1 MPSDQRPRQGLG
13 RALQV
18 ARERAFVERE
28 DEKEVFTA
36 ALSGPSAV
44 AVIWVHGPGGIGK
57 STLTRQWVQQAQAAG
72 RSVIEVDGRF
82 LAHSPQEFE
91 HLAGAVLHEPGAVVV
106 LDTFEQ
112 CQWLEGWLREQFLPR
127 IAPGA
132 LVVLSGRAR
141 PDVEWSLDPGWS
153 PALLVHEL
161 APMTP
166 EQSGALLAA
175 RGVSLQDRPG
185 VAAFAGGNPLA
196 LSLAAAVTQR
206 SPHPDRDWTPTA
218 EVLATLMS
226 RLIGEVPSARHRR
239 ALEMA
244 AQAHSTTEELL
255 RAVLPDEDC
264 TVLFA
269 WLRELPF
276 MESSPQGLFP
286 HDAARETLVADL
298 RWRSP
303 EGYEAI
309 RDRLLSEH
317 LRLVRQVP
325 PAQMLQAMGRAFYL
339 YRDRPQVRAIFSW
352 SREAHEHEDEMSP
365 EHLEKV
371 LEMTRAC
378 QGEAAAELARYW
390 YGRQPEA
397 FHLFREAR
405 TGEII
410 AFSAH
415 LVLPAPAD
423 PQDVRTDPVVAAA
436 WEHNNA
442 TAPVRPGE
450 HFGMTRFAI
459 YPAAYEQPTPVLS
472 LMHWRGLAGA
482 HRAVDR
488 AQGYLVY
495 QDAVAWA
502 ERLRRTM
509 TDTGRR
515 VLVGERTFSLF
526 FSDWRVTPFEE
537 WFKIGVS
544 EAVPD
549 MRPRTAGPDLDPG
562 LAPDPDPVTTAP
574 MTRADFDECVRL
586 ALLTWHHPE
595 GFASNALLRR
605 SFVSGPD
612 GTPVE
617 RLRAMVSQAVEAM
630 PADLAGVKAH
640 AALVATYFSGAPT
653 QEAAARRL
661 GLPFGTYRRH
671 LRAAVARVADVLWEA
686 ELATR

>member
-1 MPSDQRPRQGLG
+1 MPSDQRPVQGLG
-13 RALQV
+13 RALEA
-18 ARERAFVERE
+18 ARERAFIERD
-28 DEKEVFTA
+28 DERTVLAA
-36 ALSGPSAV
+36 ALSGASEV
-44 AVIWVHGPGGIGK
+44 AVIWMHVPGGIGK
-57 STLTRQWVQQAQAAG
+57 STLIRQWVRQAHAAG

-91 HLAGAVLHEPGAVVV
+91 DLAGAVLHEPGTVLV

-132 LVVLSGRAR
+132 LVVLSGRTR

-153 PALLVHEL
+153 AALLVHEL

-175 RGVSLQDRPG
+175 RGVTLRDRPA

-196 LSLAAAVTQR
+196 LALAAALTQR
-206 SPHPDRDWTPTA
+206 SPHLDRDWTPTA
-218 EVLATLMS
+218 EVLATLMN
-226 RLIGEVPSARHRR
+226 RLIGEVPSAAHRR
-239 ALEMA
+239 ALEVA

-255 RAVLPDEDC
+255 RAALPDQDC
-264 TVLFA
+264 TALFA

-303 EGYEAI
+303 EGFEAI
-309 RDRLLSEH
+309 RARLLSEH

-339 YRDRPQVRAIFSW
+339 YRDRPQVRAIYSW
-352 SREAHEHEDEMSP
+352 SREAHEHEDEMLP
-365 EHLEKV
+365 EHLEQV

-378 QGEAAAELARYW
+378 QGEAAADLARYW

-397 FHLFREAR
+397 FHVFREVR

-415 LVLPAPAD
+415 LLLPAPAD

-436 WEHNNA
+436 WEHSNA

-450 HFGMTRFAI
+450 HVGVARFAV
-459 YPAAYEQPTPVLS
+459 YPAAYEQPSPVQGLI
-472 LMHWRGLAGA
+472 HWRGQAGA
-482 HRAVDR
+482 CRAVGR
-488 AQGYLVY
+488 ARAYLVY
-495 QDAVAWA
+495 QDATAWA
-502 ERLRRTM
+502 ERLRSTM
-509 TDTGRR
+509 TDSGRR
-515 VLVGERTFSLF
+515 VLVGANTYALF
-526 FSDWRVTPFEE
+526 FTDWRVTPFEK
-537 WFKIGVS
+537 WFTIGVS
-544 EAVPD
+544 EEGAD
-549 MRPRTAGPDLDPG
+549 MRPRTAGPAP
-562 LAPDPDPVTTAP
+562 APDPDPVTSAP

-586 ALLTWHHPE
+586 ALLTWHHQDS
-595 GFASNALLRR
+595 FASNALLRR
-605 SFVSGPD
+605 PFASGPD

-617 RLRAMVSQAVEAM
+617 LLRTMVNQAVEAL

-640 AALVATYFSGAPT
+640 AALVATYFAGPST

-671 LRAAVARVADVLWEA
+671 LRAAVARVADVLWDA

>member
-1 MPSDQRPRQGLG
+1 MLSDQRPVQGLG
-13 RALQV
+13 RALQA
-18 ARERAFVERE
+18 ARERAFVERD
-28 DEKEVFTA
+28 DERAVFTA
-36 ALSGPSAV
+36 ALSDASAV

-57 STLTRQWVQQAQAAG
+57 STLTRQWVRQARAAG
-72 RSVIEVDGRF
+72 RSVIDVDGRF

-91 HLAGAVLHEPGAVVV
+91 HLADAVLHEPGAVLV

-132 LVVLSGRAR
+132 LVVMSGRVR

-153 PALLVHEL
+153 AALLVHEL

-175 RGVSLQDRPG
+175 RGVGLRDRPA

-218 EVLATLMS
+218 EVLATLMD
-226 RLIGEVPSARHRR
+226 RLIGEVPSAPHRR
-239 ALEMA
+239 ALEVA

-255 RAVLPDEDC
+255 RAVLPEQDC
-264 TVLFA
+264 TALFA

-276 MESSPQGLFP
+276 VESSAQGLFP

-303 EGYEAI
+303 EGFEAI
-309 RDRLLSEH
+309 RARLLGEH
-317 LRLVRQVP
+317 LRLARQAP
-325 PAQMLQAMGRAFYL
+325 PAQMLQTMGRAFYL
-339 YRDRPQVRAIFSW
+339 YRDRPVVRAIHSW
-352 SREAHEHEDEMSP
+352 SREAHEHEDEMAP
-365 EHLEKV
+365 EHLEQV
-371 LEMTRAC
+371 LGMTRAC
-378 QGEAAAELARYW
+378 QGEASADLVRYW

-397 FHLFREAR
+397 FHVFREAR

-436 WEHNNA
+436 WAHNDA

-450 HFGMTRFAI
+450 NFGMTRFAV
-459 YPAAYEQPTPVLS
+459 YPAAYEQPSPVQGQML
-472 LMHWRGLAGA
+472 LRGLAEA
-482 HRAVDR
+482 YRSVDR

-495 QDAVAWA
+495 QDAAAWA
-502 ERLRRTM
+502 ERLRSTM
-509 TDTGRR
+509 TDSGRR
-515 VLVGERTFSLF
+515 VPVGADTYALF
-526 FSDWRVTPFEE
+526 YNDWRVTPFEE
-537 WFKIGVS
+537 WFEIGVS
-544 EAVPD
+544 EEGDD
-549 MRPRTAGPDLDPG
+549 MRPRTAGPDRGPG
-562 LAPDPDPVTTAP
+562 PAPDPDPVTSAP
-574 MTRADFDECVRL
+574 MARADFDECVRL
-586 ALLTWHHPE
+586 ALLTWNHQE

-605 SFVSGPD
+605 SFVSGPE

-617 RLRAMVSQAVEAM
+617 LLRDAVSRAVEAI